1 MLEHKCDKCG
11 VELGYKGLCFK
22 CKAEEERNKTL
33 ALTDDEIKE
42 IINKYVK
49 DLKEKNVDKE
59 LLNGIYIYDLI
70 AYRNIDLKDIAKKAL
85 KKKIYYPEVFYY
97 KASEE
102 IRDELIKRIRATKD
116 YSEGAN
122 LLSCL
127 AMQGDDVALDC
138 LYDFE
143 MNPREWRKKLY
154 VDPSVYAECAG
165 WTFDNEKKRQI
176 LNFDKCYY
184 LDKAQSKEEKEQSPI
199 IIASLRDDNCP
210 ECGCRNIDMAIIDG
224 RDEKLKF
231 IGVDGIIKASCC
243 PNCVT
248 YNITYSKYDLKGGS
262 DILPFNKESENY
274 YASEE
279 NYIEE
284 EELTSMHNNN
294 YILSKNE
301 VPLFYGAFDDTLN
314 TIGGFA
320 NWVQDWEYMKC
331 PICGKKMKYL
341 MQIHWHTIES
351 MAEGTLFIEICTD
364 CNITAMLHQ
373 QT

>member
-70 AYRNIDLKDIAKKAL
+70 AYRNIDLKDIVKKAL
-85 KKKIYYPEVFYY
+85 EKKIYYPEVFYY

-102 IRDELIKRIRATKD
+102 IRDELIKRIKATKD

-154 VDPSVYAECAG
+154 VDPSVYTECAG
-165 WTFDNEKKRQI
+165 WTFDKDKKRQI
-176 LNFDKCYY
+176 LNF
-184 LDKAQSKEEKEQSPI
+184 EF
-199 IIASLRDDNCP
+199 R
-210 ECGCRNIDMAIIDG
+210 
-224 RDEKLKF
+224 
-231 IGVDGIIKASCC
+231 
-243 PNCVT
+243 
-248 YNITYSKYDLKGGS
+248 
-262 DILPFNKESENY
+262 
-274 YASEE
+274 
-279 NYIEE
+279 
-284 EELTSMHNNN
+284 
-294 YILSKNE
+294 
-301 VPLFYGAFDDTLN
+301 
-314 TIGGFA
+314 
-320 NWVQDWEYMKC
+320 
-331 PICGKKMKYL
+331 
-341 MQIHWHTIES
+341 
-351 MAEGTLFIEICTD
+351 
-364 CNITAMLHQ
+364 
-373 QT
+373 

>member
-1 MLEHKCDKCG
+1 MLEYKCDKCG
-11 VELGYKGLCFK
+11 TELGYKGLCFK

-42 IINKYVK
+42 IVNNYVK

-85 KKKIYYPEVFYY
+85 EKKIYYPEVFYY

-102 IRDELIKRIRATKD
+102 IRDELIKRIKATKD

-165 WTFDNEKKRQI
+165 WTFDKDKKRQI

-184 LDKAQSKEEKEQSPI
+184 LDKAQSKEEKEKSPI

-210 ECGCRNIDMAIIDG
+210 ECGCRNIDMAIIDS
-224 RDEKLKF
+224 RDERLKF

-262 DILPFNKESENY
+262 EILHFDKESENY

-284 EELTSMHNNN
+284 EELNSMHNNN

-331 PICGKKMKYL
+331 PRCGKKMKYL
-341 MQIHWHTIES
+341 MQIQWHTIES

-364 CNITAMLHQ
+364 CNITAMFHQ

>member
-1 MLEHKCDKCG
+1 MLEYKCDKCG
-11 VELGYKGLCFK
+11 TELGYKGLCFK

-42 IINKYVK
+42 IVNNYVK

-85 KKKIYYPEVFYY
+85 EKKIYYPEVFYY

-102 IRDELIKRIRATKD
+102 IRDELIKRIKATKD

-154 VDPSVYAECAG
+154 VNPSVYSECAG
-165 WTFDNEKKRQI
+165 WTFDKDKKRQI

-184 LDKAQSKEEKEQSPI
+184 LDKAQSKEEKEKSPI
-199 IIASLRDDNCP
+199 KIASLRDANCP
-210 ECGCRNIDMAIIDG
+210 ECGCKTIDIAIIDG
-224 RDEKLKF
+224 RDERLKF

-248 YNITYSKYDLKGGS
+248 YNTTYSKYDLKGGS
-262 DILPFNKESENY
+262 EILPFDKESENY

-279 NYIEE
+279 NYIGE
-284 EELTSMHNNN
+284 EELNLMHNNN
-294 YILSKNE
+294 YILSKHE

-331 PICGKKMKYL
+331 PSCGKKMKYL
-341 MQIHWHTIES
+341 MQIQCHTIES

-364 CNITAMLHQ
+364 CNITAMFHQ

>member
-11 VELGYKGLCFK
+11 TELGYKGLCFK

-33 ALTDDEIKE
+33 ALTDDEIKD
-42 IINKYVK
+42 IVSKYVK
-49 DLKEKNVDKE
+49 NLKEKDIDKE
-59 LLNGIYIYDLI
+59 LIDGIYIYDLI

-85 KKKIYYPEVFYY
+85 EKKIYYPEVFYY

-127 AMQGDDVALDC
+127 AMQGDDAALDC

-143 MNPREWRKKLY
+143 MNPREWRNKLY

-165 WTFDNEKKRQI
+165 WTFDKDKKRQI

-199 IIASLRDDNCP
+199 IIASLRNDNCP
-210 ECGCRNIDMAIIDG
+210 ECGCRNMDMAIIDG
-224 RDEKLKF
+224 RDERLKF
-231 IGVDGIIKASCC
+231 IGVNGIIKASCC
-243 PNCVT
+243 PNCVI
-248 YNITYSKYDLKGGS
+248 YNTTYSKYDLKGGS
-262 DILPFNKESENY
+262 KILPFDKESENY
-274 YASEE
+274 YPPEE

-284 EELTSMHNNN
+284 EELNSMHNNN

-314 TIGGFA
+314 TIGRFA

-331 PICGKKMKYL
+331 PSCGKKMKYL

-364 CNITAMLHQ
+364 CNITAMFHQ

>member
-11 VELGYKGLCFK
+11 IELGYKGLCFK

-42 IINKYVK
+42 MINKYVK

-85 KKKIYYPEVFYY
+85 EKKIYYPEVFYY

-102 IRDELIKRIRATKD
+102 IRDELIKRIKATKD

-127 AMQGDDVALDC
+127 AMQGDDTALDC

-154 VDPSVYAECAG
+154 VAPSIYAECAG
-165 WTFDNEKKRQI
+165 WTFDKDKKIQI

-184 LDKAQSKEEKEQSPI
+184 LDKANCKEEKEKSPI
-199 IIASLRDDNCP
+199 KIALLRDENCP
-210 ECGCRNIDMAIIDG
+210 ECGCKTMDMAIIDG
-224 RDEKLKF
+224 RDERLKF

-248 YNITYSKYDLKGGS
+248 YNTTYSKYDLKGGS
-262 DILPFNKESENY
+262 EILPFDKTSENY
-274 YASEE
+274 YPSEE
-279 NYIEE
+279 NYIGE
-284 EELTSMHNNN
+284 EELNSMHNNN

-301 VPLFYGAFDDTLN
+301 VPLFYGTFDDTLN

-331 PICGKKMKYL
+331 PSCGKKMKYL
-341 MQIHWHTIES
+341 MQIQWHTIES

-364 CNITAMLHQ
+364 CNITAMFHQ